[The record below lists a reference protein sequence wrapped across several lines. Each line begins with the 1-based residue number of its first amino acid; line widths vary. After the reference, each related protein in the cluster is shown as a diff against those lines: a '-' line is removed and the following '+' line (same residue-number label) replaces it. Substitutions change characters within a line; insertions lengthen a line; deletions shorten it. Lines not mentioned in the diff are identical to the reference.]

1 MAIIIDTDVVIK
13 GEKGDFDL
21 RGWLATLAAEEIA
34 VAAVTVAELWH
45 GVERATPPHRSR
57 RERYVATFMDQVSIV
72 PYTQKTALEHAGIW
86 AELES
91 SGKMIGMY
99 DLIVAATA
107 REHGSTVATFNR
119 RHFESVRGLKVTEPR
134 ISSL

>member
-13 GEKGDFDL
+13 GEKGRFDL
-21 RGWLATLAAEEIA
+21 RGWLATLGGEKLE
-34 VAAVTVAELWH
+34 VAAITVADLWH
-45 GVERATPPHRSR
+45 GVERATLPHRSR
-57 RERYVATFMDQVSIV
+57 RERYISTFLERVLVA
-72 PYTQKTALEHAGIW
+72 PYTERTALEHANIW

-107 REHGSTVATFNR
+107 RERGSTVATFNR
-119 RHFESVRGLKVTEPR
+119 RHFENVKGLNVTEPQ
-134 ISSL
+134 